1 VSATQVGSASFQF
14 TDGDNGTFSA
24 RIGSV
29 QINKP
34 IARQVFGTVP
44 ACTAG
49 GFPGPDPNYTDIWW
63 NPGESGWGA
72 FVTHQGD
79 TLFLAWF
86 TYDVD
91 GRPIWFVGSNLE
103 KTGNASYSG
112 ALYRTR
118 GPAWNTAPWNAAAV
132 SVQPVGSA
140 TLVFSDPS
148 NATFTYSAQ
157 GTSGAKSLTREDFS
171 SPATVCR

>member
-1 VSATQVGSASFQF
+1 VQV
-14 TDGDNGTFSA
+14 T
-24 RIGSV
+24 
-29 QINKP
+29 KP
-34 IARQVFGTVP
+34 ITREVFGPVP

-63 NPGESGWGA
+63 NPAESGWGA
-72 FVTHQGD
+72 FITHQGD
-79 TLFLAWF
+79 NLFLAWF

-91 GRPIWFVGSNLE
+91 GRPLWFVGSNLV
-103 KTGNASYSG
+103 KTGNGSYSG

-118 GPAWNTAPWNAAAV
+118 GPAWNTTPWNGASV

-157 GTSGAKSLTREDFS
+157 GTSGAKSLTREAFS